1 MWQVSCRRQ
10 GMLTQ
15 GSTLDPKCK
24 LIISSFPTFPHL
36 LDCLIC
42 TRNGMSI
49 VLLLQMIGRWNR
61 WWGGG
66 GIYYK
71 SVSVGTRGGYHP
83 IFFFSCLFVFS
94 SLTFSVLILRW
105 LEHDG
110 CYIYL
115 FVNFFIFFVSGPF
128 NLRTYWYT
136 EIAVSLPCL
145 LFCGFPWKKESV

>member
-1 MWQVSCRRQ
+1 
-10 GMLTQ
+10 MLTQ

-66 GIYYK
+66 GGNLLK
-71 SVSVGTRGGYHP
+71 QQKCRDKGWVSSY
-83 IFFFSCLFVFS
+83 IFFSCLFVFS

>member
-49 VLLLQMIGRWNR
+49 VLFLQMIGRWNR
-61 WWGGG
+61 WWWVGGG
-66 GIYYK
+66 VIYYN

-83 IFFFSCLFVFS
+83 IFFFLVFLYLVLS
-94 SLTFSVLILRW
+94 HSQSLYL
-105 LEHDG
+105 DG
-110 CYIYL
+110 YSMMAAIFIYL
-115 FVNFFIFFVSGPF
+115 LI
-128 NLRTYWYT
+128 
-136 EIAVSLPCL
+136 SLFSLSLVPL
-145 LFCGFPWKKESV
+145 I